1 MRPVIGIV
9 MCGSENGRQFVSQPY
24 LDAVTD
30 AGGLPTVLPVT
41 GDTSL
46 YAGFSRLCDG
56 FLFCGGGDITPL
68 LFGEEL
74 AMSKTPHLQYLCGV
88 ARHGKPLYHY
98 GFIETI
104 SSGWYN

>member
-56 FLFCGGGDITPL
+56 FLFCGGGDITP
-68 LFGEEL
+68 
-74 AMSKTPHLQYLCGV
+74 
-88 ARHGKPLYHY
+88 
-98 GFIETI
+98 
-104 SSGWYN
+104 SSSEKSCLPIRAGQIFSPTGSIFL

>member
-56 FLFCGGGDITPL
+56 FLLSGQTVSPKNPQDE
-68 LFGEEL
+68 LFRCSPEKVRSA
-74 AMSKTPHLQYLCGV
+74 AMHSQHTVTLC
-88 ARHGKPLYHY
+88 
-98 GFIETI
+98 
-104 SSGWYN
+104 

>member
-30 AGGLPTVLPVT
+30 AGGLPTVLPIT

-56 FLFCGGGDITPL
+56 FLFC
-68 LFGEEL
+68 
-74 AMSKTPHLQYLCGV
+74 
-88 ARHGKPLYHY
+88 
-98 GFIETI
+98 IEA
-104 SSGWYN
+104 SF

>member
-56 FLFCGGGDITPL
+56 FLFP
-68 LFGEEL
+68 
-74 AMSKTPHLQYLCGV
+74 
-88 ARHGKPLYHY
+88 
-98 GFIETI
+98 
-104 SSGWYN
+104 SSSEKSCLPIRAGQIFSPTGSIFL